1 MKLCLHLLLFIFIT
15 KDDVSETEDGPASPV
30 KQIAKKVPVKKPVP
44 VMSESEEVD
53 SFQNSSLFSASGKMA
68 DYPKILA
75 FPS

>member
-1 MKLCLHLLLFIFIT
+1 MKLCLHLLFIFIT

-30 KQIAKKVPVKKPVP
+30 KQMAKKVPVKKPVP

-53 SFQNSSLFSASGKMA
+53 SFQNSSLFSASGKIA
-68 DYPKILA
+68 YYPKILA